1 MIMCMI
7 LVRNMTLVL
16 QKSKQAK
23 TRADLYGKKVES
35 KHGKVS
41 LSGI

>member
-1 MIMCMI
+1 MCMI

-23 TRADLYGKKVES
+23 KKADLNGKKVES

>member
-1 MIMCMI
+1 MCMI
-7 LVRNMTLVL
+7 LVRNMKLVL

-23 TRADLYGKKVES
+23 TRADLYGKRLES
-35 KHGKVS
+35 KNGIVS